1 MDAAA
6 RDSFRAGCE
15 EAGLDV
21 VQPFRVD
28 WFNAA
33 VEPSLRLPDWGRN
46 STLGIVVG
54 NTRRLWR
61 PFTNAIFNDPELIQR
76 DHPLDT
82 YVETALTDIT
92 GRCIGARQVTLW
104 AHQTVP
110 SAIPIQRIAEASGL
124 AYLSPSHLSIHP
136 AFGPWLALRAVVV
149 VDTDGPPGE
158 APRAPDPCA
167 RCAKPCLEPLAQALA
182 LSPDVGRGDVERNW
196 RAWALVREVCPEGHA
211 YRYDDEQLRYHYVK
225 DRSILRTLPR

>member
-6 RDSFRAGCE
+6 RRSFLAGCE
-15 EAGLDV
+15 AAGLDV

-28 WFNAA
+28 WFNAT

-61 PFTNAIFNDPELIQR
+61 PFIDAICNDAELVQQ

-82 YVETALTDIT
+82 YVETALGSIT
-92 GRCIGARQVTLW
+92 GRCMGARHVTFW
-104 AHQTVP
+104 AHHTVP
-110 SAIPIQRIAEASGL
+110 SAIPIQRIAAASGL
-124 AYLSPSHLSIHP
+124 AHLSPSHLSIHP
-136 AFGPWLALRAVVV
+136 AFGPWFALRAVIV

-158 APRAPDPCA
+158 APRAPDPCT

-182 LSPDVGRGDVERNW
+182 SSPGAGRGDVERNW
-196 RAWALVREVCPEGHA
+196 RAWARVREVCPEGQT
-211 YRYDDEQLRYHYVK
+211 YRYDDDQLRYHYVK
-225 DRSILRTLPR
+225 DRSILRMLR